1 MDLRQL
7 RYFSCVA
14 EELHFGR
21 AARKLYISQP
31 ALSADIRRLEQ
42 ELEVQL
48 LERSSKAV
56 TLTNAGQVLLRE
68 AKRLLQQA
76 EEARH
81 LTLMSARGV
90 MGRLRIGF
98 VNSLIH
104 RGLPEALK
112 RFEADHPAIDVTLS
126 EMNTA
131 EQIDALL
138 RNQLDMGLSHS
149 ARFPAT
155 IQAETLA
162 VEPFLCCLPLD
173 HPLAGRASLSVKDLR
188 DDAFILF
195 PRRVSPYYHDQIIA
209 LCVEAGF
216 SPHIK
221 HEVRL
226 WQTVVGMVEKRMG
239 IALVPRSIALACGQR
254 VACAQLDGVSAVSE
268 TLCLWNGD
276 TMPAAVQLFAGYI
289 RQALPETGQDSST
302 LSE

>member
-7 RYFSCVA
+7 RYFVCVA

-42 ELEVQL
+42 ELDVRL

-90 MGRLRIGF
+90 VGRLRIGF
-98 VNSLIH
+98 INSLIH
-104 RGLPEALK
+104 RGLPEALE
-112 RFEADHPAIDVTLS
+112 RFQADHPSIEVTLS

-131 EQIDALL
+131 EQVDALL

-149 ARFPAT
+149 ARFPAS
-155 IQAETLA
+155 IHAERLA
-162 VEPFLCCLPLD
+162 VEPFLCCLPLS
-173 HPLAGRASLSVKDLR
+173 HPLAGRTEVSIHDLR

-195 PRRVSPYYHDQIIA
+195 PRRVSPYYYDQIIA

-226 WQTVVGMVEKRMG
+226 WQTVVGMVEKNMG

-254 VACAQLDGVSAVSE
+254 VACVPLDRVHAASE
-268 TLCLWNGD
+268 TLCLWNGES
-276 TMPAAVQLFAGYI
+276 MPPAARLFATCM
-289 RQALPETGQDSST
+289 REALSKPGRED
-302 LSE
+302 EER

>member
-7 RYFSCVA
+7 RYFSTVA

-21 AARKLYISQP
+21 AARKLFISQP

-42 ELEVQL
+42 ELGVQL

-76 EEARH
+76 DEARH

-104 RGLPEALK
+104 RGLPEALE
-112 RFEADHPAIDVTLS
+112 RFETEHPSVDVTLS

-149 ARFPAT
+149 ARFPASLH
-155 IQAETLA
+155 AEQLA
-162 VEPFLCCLPLD
+162 VEPFLCCLPPA
-173 HPLAGRASLSVKDLR
+173 HPLAGRAGLSIKDLR

-216 SPHIK
+216 SPRIK

-226 WQTVVGMVEKRMG
+226 WQTVVGMVEKSMG
-239 IALVPRSIALACGQR
+239 IALVPRSIALACGQH
-254 VACAQLDGVSAVSE
+254 VACIPLEGVRATSE
-268 TLCLWNGD
+268 TLCLWSGD
-276 TMPAAVQLFAGYI
+276 AMPAVAQLFVTCL
-289 RQALPETGQDSST
+289 RQALSRPGEAPATP
-302 LSE
+302 